1 MKRLR
6 LPILLGTWLLLL
18 AALPVLA
25 GSFVAPAD
33 GPVVFR
39 RDRLPLD
46 VDTMT
51 HLADQLAVLANGQG
65 GDEALKRRAVA
76 QMLGLA
82 LALQPG
88 HAEALRILDKFNH
101 DIQKAWGDSA
111 QLTAAS
117 AQIWRIFGWL
127 ETAAAGKDGHALAA
141 CLGDALII
149 ADAQHPRVEALR
161 KAGEQGAWAGWVEPL
176 SAFEKSEKPA
186 PLGKTNPPENQPPL
200 LPVKKPTPGVPI
212 MLEKAVVSTPLW
224 IFDKA
229 AKAAVLRAV
238 PIRMQAKMKDGMAKA
253 EPLSCAMGF
262 SGLNAYADTNAF
274 KSTADTVVKA
284 LTKQHGKVPA
294 GVTVGLVCGDDADY
308 QMARNRSAI
317 SGAAAVLINAAI
329 TGCEPDATII
339 GEVQEDGRFTL
350 PPRFWEKLRALSGG
364 PGGRLVV
371 PTEAERY
378 LPSILALEDPDFF
391 FKYEVLCA
399 SNLGELIARSAK
411 EPEPDLAQATAS
423 FAEIRSK
430 IGSQPVPQYI
440 VNHFIRQRLEEVAKG
455 ASYHASAR
463 LLALQG
469 EGKRPTQLPRN
480 LLACQL
486 RKAIQPMA
494 WIPKYNIEGYYDP
507 KLYNVQLINAKA
519 LNDSFE
525 LCVKEV
531 DRLGRYVEM
540 RDRDLHAQV
549 REMVATIRALSRV
562 ARGRADGRTGKVP
575 FRVEFYALVRSYQTV
590 MKVLNQ
596 TAIDESGN

>member
-1 MKRLR
+1 MKSLT
-6 LPILLGTWLLLL
+6 LPTLLGSWLLLL
-18 AALPVLA
+18 AAPPVLA
-25 GSFVAPAD
+25 DSFVAPAD

-51 HLADQLAVLANGQG
+51 RLADQLAVLANGQG
-65 GDEALKRRAVA
+65 GDEAVKRRAVA

-82 LALQPG
+82 FALQPG
-88 HAEALRILDKFNH
+88 NVEALRILDKFNH
-101 DIQKAWGDSA
+101 GIQKAWGDSD
-111 QLTAAS
+111 QLTATS
-117 AQIWRIFGWL
+117 AEIWPLLGWL
-127 ETAAAGKDGHALAA
+127 ETAAAGKDSHALAA
-141 CLGDALII
+141 CLGDVLVI
-149 ADAQHPRVEALR
+149 ADAQHPRAEALR

-176 SAFEKSEKPA
+176 SAFEKTEKTGPVVK
-186 PLGKTNPPENQPPL
+186 LQPPENQPPV
-200 LPVKKPTPGVPI
+200 LPVKKPTLGVPI
-212 MLEKAVVSTPLW
+212 MLAKAVVSTPLW
-224 IFDKA
+224 TFDKA
-229 AKAAVLRAV
+229 TKAAVLRAM
-238 PIRMQAKMKDGMAKA
+238 PIRMQAKMKDGMAKT
-253 EPLSCAMGF
+253 EPLSCTMEF
-262 SGLNAYADTNAF
+262 SGLSAFADTNAF
-274 KSTADTVVKA
+274 KFTADTVGKA

-294 GVTVGLVCGDDADY
+294 GVSVGLVCGDDADY
-308 QMARNRSAI
+308 LMARNRSAI

-339 GEVQEDGRFTL
+339 GEIQADGRFTL
-350 PPRFWEKLRALSGG
+350 PARFWEKLRALSSG

-411 EPEPDLAQATAS
+411 ESEADLAQATAS

-519 LNDSFE
+519 LNDAFE
-525 LCVKEV
+525 VCVKEV

-540 RDRDLHAQV
+540 RDRDLHTQV
-549 REMVATIRALSRV
+549 RDMVTTIRTLSRV
-562 ARGRADGRTGKVP
+562 TRGRSDGRTGKVP
-575 FRVEFYALVRSYQTV
+575 IRAEFYALARSYQAV

-596 TAIDESGN
+596 TAIDESGL